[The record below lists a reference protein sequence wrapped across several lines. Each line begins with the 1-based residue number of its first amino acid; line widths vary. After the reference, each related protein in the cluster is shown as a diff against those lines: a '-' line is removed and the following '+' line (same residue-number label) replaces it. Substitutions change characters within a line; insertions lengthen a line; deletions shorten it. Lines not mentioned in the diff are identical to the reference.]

1 MARHFSETEKQTIK
15 KKLLHEGKV
24 LLEKYGVKKTSVDK
38 IVEKVGI
45 AKGSFYNFYPSKESM
60 VFDIVLD
67 IETEIHK
74 EEMNNLHTF
83 LAEYEF
89 PEAMKHTVL
98 KSLGFMQNE
107 PLLLIVNDPQLIQ
120 EIWSKSSEQQKERST
135 RRNQNRVTDFIQAAG
150 QKGYSLTVPATVFE
164 ASLMSFFLIYINQN
178 MVGESG
184 HEALELMMKA
194 TFGKIFVKGCIG
206 DIKGEKSF
214 DH

>member
-1 MARHFSETEKQTIK
+1 MARHFSETEKQAIK
-15 KKLLHEGKV
+15 KNLLHEGKV
-24 LLEKYGVKKTSVDK
+24 LLEKFGVKKTSVDK

-45 AKGSFYNFYPSKESM
+45 AKGSFYNFYTSKESL

-67 IETEIHK
+67 IETEIHQ

-83 LAEYEF
+83 LTEYEF

-120 EIWSKSSEQQKERST
+120 EIWSKSGERQKERST
-135 RRNQNRVTDFIQAAG
+135 RQNQNRVTDFIQAAK
-150 QKGYSLTVPATVFE
+150 QKGYRLTVPATVFE

-194 TFGKIFVKGCIG
+194 TW
-206 DIKGEKSF
+206 
-214 DH
+214 

>member
-1 MARHFSETEKQTIK
+1 MARRFSETEKQTIK
-15 KKLLHEGKV
+15 KKLLNEGKV

-60 VFDIVLD
+60 VFDIVMD
-67 IETEIHK
+67 IETEIHE

-135 RRNQNRVTDFIQAAG
+135 RQNQNRVTDFIQAAK
-150 QKGYSLTVPATVFE
+150 QKGYRLTVSATVFE

-184 HEALELMMKA
+184 HEALELMIKA
-194 TFGKIFVKGCIG
+194 TFGKIFVKGWIG
-206 DIKGEKSF
+206 DAR
-214 DH
+214 

>member
-15 KKLLHEGKV
+15 KKLLNEGKV
-24 LLEKYGVKKTSVDK
+24 LLEKYGIKKTSVDK

-83 LAEYEF
+83 LTEYEF

-135 RRNQNRVTDFIQAAG
+135 RQNQNRVTDFIQAAK
-150 QKGYSLTVPATVFE
+150 QKGYRLTVPATVFE

-194 TFGKIFVKGCIG
+194 TFGKIFVKGWIG
-206 DIKGEKSF
+206 DAR
-214 DH
+214 